1 MNLQENYKRLFK
13 GRIRSNDSKLLSEAM
28 GFADIVDVQE
38 FEKQNYLK
46 DRYDDAVKYDSTMF
60 DNEDEIVIPL
70 KKGMELNGKTEFTA
84 TADVFD
90 GGTSF
95 LLDDDLVDALE
106 ELGIDDDDFRQEME
120 EDYIF

>member
-13 GRIRSNDSKLLSEAM
+13 GRIRSNDSKLLSEAQ
-28 GFADIVDVQE
+28 GFADIVDVEE
-38 FEKQNYLK
+38 FQKQNYIK
-46 DRYDDAVKYDSTMF
+46 DRHDDAVKYDSTMF
-60 DNEDEIVIPL
+60 DNSEEIVIPL
-70 KKGMELNGKTEFTA
+70 KKGMEINGKTEFTA

-106 ELGIDDDDFRQEME
+106 ELGIDEYDFKTEME
-120 EDYIF
+120 EEHIF

>member
-1 MNLQENYKRLFK
+1 MNLSENYKRLFK
-13 GRIRSNDSKLLSEAM
+13 GRIRSNDSKLLSEAQ

-38 FEKQNYLK
+38 FIKVNDLNNRDEMQ
-46 DRYDDAVKYDSTMF
+46 MF
-60 DNEDEIVIPL
+60 SNEDEIVIPL

-95 LLDDDLVDALE
+95 LLDDDLVDGLE
-106 ELGIDDDDFRQEME
+106 ELGIDEDDFRTEME

>member
-13 GRIRSNDSKLLSEAM
+13 GRIRSNDSKLLSEAQ

-38 FEKQNYLK
+38 FIKVNDLNNRDEMQ
-46 DRYDDAVKYDSTMF
+46 MF
-60 DNEDEIVIPL
+60 DNEEELIIPL
-70 KKGMELNGKTEFTA
+70 KKGMELNGKNEFIA
-84 TADVFD
+84 DVDVFD

-95 LLDDDLVDALE
+95 LLPNDLVDALE
-106 ELGIDDDDFRQEME
+106 ELGIDEDDFKEEME